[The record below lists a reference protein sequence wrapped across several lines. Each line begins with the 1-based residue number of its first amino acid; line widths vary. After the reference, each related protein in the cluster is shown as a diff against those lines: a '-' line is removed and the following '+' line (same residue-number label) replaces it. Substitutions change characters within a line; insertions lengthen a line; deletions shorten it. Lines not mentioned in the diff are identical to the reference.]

1 MDKIDSLI
9 KTLTEFKEELEK
21 ASKDPALAPKEVK
34 IKELQGK
41 IDAGTYK
48 PDASK
53 IADKMLKKGP
63 NEASVAAPA
72 ANGTPDMAKEELTCS
87 ANGQWNLIKA
97 VPGISSKHIFSMDHI
112 KNISETK
119 DHGSAKKMAH
129 SAIESSNAREENK
142 NKAKQMVDQSKSV
155 NHLAQGMTNF
165 HMAHDAK
172 IRGRLGGKKD
182 NE

>member
-72 ANGTPDMAKEELTCS
+72 ANGTPDMAKGDVIDIKKKPKAKIKDLPKWHDDAKAPKEQDPAHPVDSELHPSTIKPENLKRLIKEELMCS
-87 ANGQWNLIKA
+87 ENGQWNIK
-97 VPGISSKHIFSMDHI
+97 V
-112 KNISETK
+112 
-119 DHGSAKKMAH
+119 
-129 SAIESSNAREENK
+129 
-142 NKAKQMVDQSKSV
+142 KS
-155 NHLAQGMTNF
+155 
-165 HMAHDAK
+165 
-172 IRGRLGGKKD
+172 
-182 NE
+182 